1 MKYRSKRKNINH
13 DSKYFYEF
21 PTKKHLDRRFEKPMI
36 KYPKE
41 FIINNL
47 KFLLKKFVEICE
59 ENDIKVIIAHGGL
72 IGYYFNKKMLP
83 WDDDIDIVLFGD
95 DINKFLKLD
104 LKKINNNKFFMLDI
118 NPNCI
123 NRSPLDRINVIDAR
137 FISKLFGFFIDI
149 TFLTKNEI
157 YTKKYKKIVINCKSP
172 HYYFLDDFLP
182 LKKDKFEDIELYVPN
197 KIENVLVYEYGKKV
211 FLPKFQNWIFKDNL
225 WIREK

>member
-1 MKYRSKRKNINH
+1 MVRVRYSFGSRHTGRIANIAKQRK
-13 DSKYFYEF
+13 EF
-21 PTKKHLDRRFEKPMI
+21 PKIVEEVISMTD
-36 KYPKE
+36 
-41 FIINNL
+41 III
-47 KFLLKKFVEICE
+47 E
-59 ENDIKVIIAHGGL
+59 
-72 IGYYFNKKMLP
+72 
-83 WDDDIDIVLFGD
+83 
-95 DINKFLKLD
+95 
-104 LKKINNNKFFMLDI
+104 
-118 NPNCI
+118 
-123 NRSPLDRINVIDAR
+123 VIDAR